1 MTKKFYSLL
10 NSVKCAEFALLFSEK
25 SGFLKVG
32 CEKHRFAQV
41 RFATFRVLVL
51 LSCFM
56 FSDFCRVL
64 AVKAA
69 FALLSSEKQPASH

>member
-32 CEKHRFAQV
+32 V